1 MIPRS
6 VGNWIKNVFENELN
20 AVLLCIGVSLMVHLP
35 FMDMP
40 PRGTH
45 TWRQCNTLSVARNF
59 YEEDMNILRPRI
71 DRREDTDGVTGMQFP
86 SYEFT
91 VASVYH
97 VFGEEDWVARIIQFI
112 FFGFGIWGMY
122 RLVLVLSEN
131 RLLAGITAWLYTWS
145 PEMFYHGINAL
156 PDVLALSASIWG
168 LYLFLSHLKTGG
180 NLQLLGSLLLLI
192 LAGAT
197 KLQYL
202 AVGGAMGMAL
212 LIRWSRNF
220 SRGQLFKMIGFG
232 ITTIGMSLGWYA
244 YARELQKENHL
255 PDFGI
260 AVQSFPSFSEV
271 MEILRINLQMDIPES
286 LLGFGTFAAFI
297 FGAIFVFRE
306 KKWRTAGGTALLG
319 WLLVLI
325 TYHILE
331 LKQMES
337 HQYYMMPHIPIMI
350 MLAGF
355 GVLRLMNT
363 KWRSVAILI
372 LIAAPVFAGIRIIP
386 ARWMDNPQVNKNLYD
401 ETIRNEII
409 SYIPQGELAI
419 CGSDNSLGIYPY
431 FLHIKGFA
439 FNDQYS
445 LTSEKRGQLFIE
457 NWIERGATVL
467 VTDRSAEELDVS
479 AYVHEELYH
488 DNGFWIYRLK
498 ASSSSNQ

>member
-1 MIPRS
+1 M
-6 VGNWIKNVFENELN
+6 GNWFYKAFDSERN
-20 AVLLCIGVSLMVHLP
+20 AVLLCIGISLLAHLP

-59 YEEDMNILRPRI
+59 YEEDMNVLRPRI
-71 DRREDTDGVTGMQFP
+71 DRRQDTDGVTGMQFP
-86 SYEFT
+86 SYEFA
-91 VASVYH
+91 VASVYQL
-97 VFGEEDWVARIIQFI
+97 VGDEDWVARVVQFI
-112 FFGFGIWGMY
+112 FFSFGIWGMY
-122 RLVLVLSEN
+122 RLVLVISDN
-131 RLLAGITAWLYTWS
+131 RLLAGVAAWLFTWS

-156 PDVLALSASIWG
+156 PDVLALAASLWG
-168 LYLFLSHLKTGG
+168 LYLFLAHLKTAS
-180 NLQLLGSLLLLI
+180 NIQLIGSMLLLI

-202 AVGGAMGMAL
+202 SVGGAIAFAL
-212 LIRWSRNF
+212 IVYWSKNF
-220 SRGQLFKMIGFG
+220 SWAHLVKISLFG
-232 ITTIGMSLGWYA
+232 ISTLAVSGGWYV

-260 AVQSFPSFSEV
+260 AVQSFPTLSETLD
-271 MEILRINLQMDIPES
+271 ILHINLQMDIPES

-297 FGAIFVFRE
+297 AGIVFLIRE
-306 KKWRTAGGTALLG
+306 KKWRSIGGTILFG
-319 WLLVLI
+319 WILVLV

-350 MLAGF
+350 IVAAF
-355 GVLRLMNT
+355 GVLRLIGS
-363 KWRSVAILI
+363 KWRSVAVLI
-372 LIAAPVFAGIRIIP
+372 LIGAPIFAGVRIIP
-386 ARWMDNPQVNKNLYD
+386 ARWMNDPQVNLSLYD
-401 ETIRNEII
+401 ETTRNEII
-409 SYIPQGELAI
+409 ANIPQGELAI

-457 NWIERGATVL
+457 NWIEKGATIL
-467 VTDRSAEELDVS
+467 VTDQSASDLDVNEYIS
-479 AYVHEELYH
+479 EELYH
-488 DNGFWIYRLK
+488 GHGFWIYRLK
-498 ASSSSNQ
+498 ASSPSNQ